1 MISTAK
7 TKDKAI
13 VPVLYR
19 RDRVTWLSFLLLGT
33 YSYLQAAPGPL
44 MPFVQET
51 FHFNQTIASL
61 HLSLFAFGMILAGVV
76 GKQAILRWS
85 RWQLL
90 WGGGTGMAVGAL
102 LFASG
107 WHPVVT
113 LFSTFV
119 MGFFGSLLF
128 VALQAILVDRHAAH
142 QATAI
147 SEANVV
153 ASLGATLSSTCL
165 AALVIVGLGWRA
177 MLCVPVLVFFVLA
190 LLFRTDA
197 EIDTGQR
204 QQRVQKTARAR
215 LPLAFWF
222 SWTILLF
229 GVAIEWSMAFWGAAF
244 LVNVIGVSGTMASGL
259 MGLFFGGEI
268 VSRIVLSRW
277 THTYAATFLLLLA
290 FLCTLLGFLFFW
302 LGPFTIVHIVG
313 LGIAGLGV
321 GSLFPLSLSIA
332 ISQAPEDVDGAS
344 ACCVSGAGLALL
356 LSPLIL
362 GRVSDLIGLQKA
374 YTGIFV
380 LLLLL
385 GAMIIYEHKWV
396 RRPAIA

>member
-90 WGGGTGMAVGAL
+90 WGGGTGMVVGAL

-229 GVAIEWSMAFWGAAF
+229 GVAIEWSMAFCGGRVPGECDWRIWHDGFRIDGTLLWRRDCEPHCTQSMDPYLCGYFPVAASLPLYPARF
-244 LVNVIGVSGTMASGL
+244 SLLLVRTIHHRSYCGSGYCRIRCRKPLSSQSVYCHKSGSRGCGWRKRLLCIG
-259 MGLFFGGEI
+259 
-268 VSRIVLSRW
+268 RW
-277 THTYAATFLLLLA
+277 TCSSALTAHTWPCFRPDWPPKSLHRN
-290 FLCTLLGFLFFW
+290 LCTFAFAWSNDHL
-302 LGPFTIVHIVG
+302 
-313 LGIAGLGV
+313 
-321 GSLFPLSLSIA
+321 
-332 ISQAPEDVDGAS
+332 
-344 ACCVSGAGLALL
+344 
-356 LSPLIL
+356 
-362 GRVSDLIGLQKA
+362 
-374 YTGIFV
+374 
-380 LLLLL
+380 
-385 GAMIIYEHKWV
+385 
-396 RRPAIA
+396 